1 MIQLSPSCLD
11 HRVWW
16 PRRKPLAYPS
26 LEVSV
31 VAIDL
36 KCMKVICV
44 SLSEIIDLSQPIY
57 VCREDPDS
65 RNTTIQA
72 IKNRANSPE
81 DWPPLMI
88 FPEGTCTNREALI
101 SFKLGAFFP
110 GVPIQPIVIRYPNRY
125 DSFTW
130 TWSGPG
136 PMQLLW
142 LTLTKGFTRVEVEYL
157 PVYVPSEEEKAN
169 PKLFAKNVQRVM
181 SK

>member
-1 MIQLSPSCLD
+1 MSWLSI
-11 HRVWW
+11 
-16 PRRKPLAYPS
+16 
-26 LEVSV
+26 EVHESNLC
-31 VAIDL
+31 AF
-36 KCMKVICV
+36 
-44 SLSEIIDLSQPIY
+44 SEIIDLSQPIY